1 MTALRVLAYVLCL
14 WSAGSASAAST
25 DPNIAV
31 VEKFHGALLDTMK
44 QGQALGIEGRYKKL
58 EPAVDAAFELSAM
71 TKFAVGPAWS
81 AMSDDDHK
89 SLITA
94 FRRMTI
100 ASYARNFDEFKGQLF
115 TVDPNVEI
123 RGADRLVKSQI
134 IPQGQKPVNLV
145 YRIRESS
152 GAPKFID
159 VIYEYVS
166 QIATKR
172 ADFAS
177 TIKSGGATALV
188 KKLNEISD
196 KLMTGA

>member
-1 MTALRVLAYVLCL
+1 MSALRVLVCVLCL
-14 WSAGSASAAST
+14 LSVDSANAASS

-58 EPAVDAAFELSAM
+58 EPGVDAAFDLPAM

-89 SLITA
+89 SLIKA
-94 FRRMTI
+94 FRHMTV

-115 TVDPNVEI
+115 TTDPQVEI

-145 YRIRESS
+145 YRIRETASV
-152 GAPKFID
+152 PKFID

-177 TIKSGGATALV
+177 TIKSGGAPALV
-188 KKLNEISD
+188 KKLNEISS
-196 KLMTGA
+196 KLMTGP